1 MTHSRGDRW
10 LALALAQAHVH
21 ARIERDLHRRHHI
34 VFSEF
39 TALKALSSAEL
50 QELRIQELAEATA
63 LNQSSISRLVGRLD
77 RLGLTERRKCEF
89 DKRGVYIGLSPA
101 GAELLATA
109 TKTFET
115 VLNTALETIPDA
127 GSREAICML
136 LDSSLVR

>member
-1 MTHSRGDRW
+1 VTHSRGDRW
-10 LALALAQAHVH
+10 IALALAQAHVH

-39 TALKALSSAEL
+39 TALKALSAAEL
-50 QELRIQELAEATA
+50 QEMRIQELAEATA

-101 GAELLATA
+101 GTELLATA

-115 VLNTALETIPDA
+115 VLSVALDSIPDA
-127 GSREAICML
+127 EWREAISVL
-136 LDSSLVR
+136 LDSSVAR